1 MDIRPEICYYEND
14 KSVHPQGEALM
25 ENRVTLKMIR
35 EAAAAL
41 YGITEITPIVTSTRL
56 GKNLF
61 IKSENLQKTGSF
73 KIRGAYNKLRMLS
86 PEEAA
91 RGVIACSAGNHAQG
105 VALSATRLGMKS
117 VICMPEGAPILKVEA
132 TRGYGAE
139 VVLVPG
145 IYDDAAA
152 EAERLAK
159 SEGYTFAHP
168 FNDPYVIAGQGTI
181 ALEILDQVPDV
192 EQIVVP
198 IGGGG
203 LISGIAVAAKSLH
216 PNIKVIGVQAATV
229 PSMFVSRRNGEITTV
244 KDGPTIADGIHV
256 LTPGSLTF
264 DLVEQFVDDIVT
276 VSEDEIAAAIVALLE
291 GPKTV
296 AEGAGATSVAA
307 YIFDRIDTS
316 LKTVAVVSGGNVDI
330 TTLSRII
337 TKGMQKTGRIVQITT
352 KLTDKAG
359 NLAQLL
365 TCVAENGA
373 NVLDIAHEREDA
385 KTEVNSC
392 VVTMTL
398 ETRDP
403 EHVRKLRADLV
414 RHGYRL
420 LD

>member
-1 MDIRPEICYYEND
+1 MENNVTLEMI
-14 KSVHPQGEALM
+14 KEAREALS
-25 ENRVTLKMIR
+25 
-35 EAAAAL
+35 
-41 YGITEITPIVTSTRL
+41 GIAEVTPIVTSTRL

-73 KIRGAYNKLRMLS
+73 KIRGAYNKIRTLS
-86 PEEAA
+86 PEEAK

-105 VALSATRLGMKS
+105 VALSATRLGIKS

-132 TRGYGAE
+132 TRGYGAD

-145 IYDDAAA
+145 IYDDAAR
-152 EAERLAK
+152 EAARLSK
-159 SEGYTFAHP
+159 EEGYTFAHP

-181 ALEILDQVPDV
+181 GLEILEQVPDV

-203 LISGIAVAAKSLH
+203 LVSGVAVAVKSMR
-216 PNIKVIGVQAATV
+216 PNVKVIGVQASTV
-229 PSMFVSRRNGEITTV
+229 PSMFVSHRNGEITTV

-256 LTPGSLTF
+256 LTPGDLTF
-264 DLVEQFVDDIVT
+264 RIVQEYVDDIVT

-307 YIFDRIDTS
+307 YLFNKIDTT
-316 LKTVAVVSGGNVDI
+316 LNTVALVSGGNVDI

-337 TKGMQKTGRIVQITT
+337 TKGLQKTGRIVQIKT
-352 KLTDKAG
+352 KLADKAG

-365 TCVAENGA
+365 TCVAESGA
-373 NVLDIAHEREDA
+373 NVLNIEHEREDS
-385 KTEVNSC
+385 KTSVSTC

-398 ETRDP
+398 ETRDTA
-403 EHVRKLRADLV
+403 HVMAIRKDLV
-414 RHGYRL
+414 ARGYHL
-420 LD
+420 FD

>member
-1 MDIRPEICYYEND
+1 MDN
-14 KSVHPQGEALM
+14 S
-25 ENRVTLKMIR
+25 VTLKMIQEAR
-35 EAAAAL
+35 EAL
-41 YGITEITPIVTSTRL
+41 KGIAEVTPIVTSTRL

-73 KIRGAYNKLRMLS
+73 KIRGAYNKIRMLS
-86 PEEAA
+86 PEEAR

-105 VALSATRLGMKS
+105 VALSATRLGIRS

-145 IYDDAAA
+145 IYDDAAR
-152 EAERLAK
+152 EAKRLADE
-159 SEGYTFAHP
+159 EGFTFAHP

-181 ALEILDQVPDV
+181 GLEILEQVPDV

-203 LISGIAVAAKSLH
+203 LISGVAAAVKSMR
-216 PNIKVIGVQAATV
+216 PNVKLIGVQAATV
-229 PSMFVSRRNGEITTV
+229 PSMFVSMRSGEIITV
-244 KDGPTIADGIHV
+244 RDGATIADGIHV
-256 LTPGSLTF
+256 LTPGDLTF
-264 DLVEQFVDDIVT
+264 RMVKDYVDDIVT

-307 YIFDRIDTS
+307 YLFNRVDTS
-316 LKTVAVVSGGNVDI
+316 LNTVALVSGGNVDI

-337 TKGMQKTGRIVQITT
+337 TKGMQKTGRIVRLTT
-352 KLTDKAG
+352 KLIDKAG
-359 NLAQLL
+359 NLAQLVA
-365 TCVAENGA
+365 CVAECGA
-373 NVLDIAHEREDA
+373 NILDIEHEREDA

-398 ETRDP
+398 ETRD
-403 EHVRKLRADLV
+403 EAHIRKIRESLV
-414 RHGYRL
+414 SHGYRL
-420 LD
+420 IE

>member
-1 MDIRPEICYYEND
+1 ME
-14 KSVHPQGEALM
+14 KSVTLEMIKEAREALKGGA
-25 ENRVTLKMIR
+25 E
-35 EAAAAL
+35 
-41 YGITEITPIVTSTRL
+41 GTPGVTSKRL
-56 GKNLF
+56 GTNLY

-73 KIRGAYNKLRMLS
+73 KIRGAYNKIRNLT
-86 PEEAA
+86 PEEAS

-105 VALSATRLGMKS
+105 VALSATRLGIKS

-145 IYDDAAA
+145 IYDDAAR
-152 EAERLAK
+152 EAERL
-159 SEGYTFAHP
+159 SREEGYTFAHP

-181 ALEILDQVPDV
+181 GLEILEQVPDV
-192 EQIVVP
+192 EQIIVP

-203 LISGIAVAAKSLH
+203 LISGIATAVKSMR
-216 PNIKVIGVQAATV
+216 PNVKVIGVQAATV
-229 PSMFVSRRNGEITTV
+229 PSMFVSFRSGMITTV

-256 LTPGSLTF
+256 LTPGDLTF
-264 DLVEQFVDDIVT
+264 RLVQQYVDDIVT

-291 GPKTV
+291 GRKTL
-296 AEGAGATSVAA
+296 AEGAGATTVAA
-307 YIFDRIDTS
+307 YLFDKVDTS
-316 LKTVAVVSGGNVDI
+316 LKTAVVVSGGNVDI

-337 TKGMQKTGRIVQITT
+337 TKGLQKTGRIVQLKT

-365 TCVAENGA
+365 ACVAETGA

-398 ETRDP
+398 ETRDQI
-403 EHVRKLRADLV
+403 HVQEIRKELMG
-414 RHGYRL
+414 HGYHL
-420 LD
+420 FD

>member
-1 MDIRPEICYYEND
+1 
-14 KSVHPQGEALM
+14 M

-35 EAAAAL
+35 EASEAL
-41 YGITEITPIVTSTRL
+41 RDVAEITPIVTSTRL
-56 GKNLF
+56 GRNLY

-73 KIRGAYNKLRMLS
+73 KIRGAFNKLRMLS
-86 PEEAA
+86 QEEAS

-105 VALSATRLGMKS
+105 VALSATRLGIKS

-152 EAERLAK
+152 EAERL
-159 SEGYTFAHP
+159 SHEEGYTFAHP

-181 ALEILDQVPDV
+181 GLEILDQVPDV

-203 LISGIAVAAKSLH
+203 LISGVAVAVKSMR
-216 PNIKVIGVQAATV
+216 PNVKVIGVQAATV
-229 PSMFVSRRNGEITTV
+229 PSMFVSHRSGHITTV

-256 LTPGSLTF
+256 LTPGDLTF
-264 DLVEQFVDDIVT
+264 DLVENYVDDIVT

-307 YIFDRIDTS
+307 YIFNRIDTS
-316 LKTVAVVSGGNVDI
+316 LKTVAIVSGGNVDI

-359 NLAQLL
+359 NLAHLL
-365 TCVAENGA
+365 TCVAESGA

-398 ETRDP
+398 ETRNND
-403 EHVRKLRADLV
+403 HVRKLREDLV
-414 RHGYRL
+414 SHGYRL

>member
-1 MDIRPEICYYEND
+1 MDN
-14 KSVHPQGEALM
+14 S
-25 ENRVTLKMIR
+25 VTLKMIQEAR
-35 EAAAAL
+35 EAL
-41 YGITEITPIVTSTRL
+41 KGIAEVTPIVTSTRL

-73 KIRGAYNKLRMLS
+73 KIRGAYNKIRMLS
-86 PEEAA
+86 PEEAK

-105 VALSATRLGMKS
+105 VALSATRLGIRS

-145 IYDDAAA
+145 IYDDAAR
-152 EAERLAK
+152 EAKRLADE
-159 SEGYTFAHP
+159 EGFTFAHP

-181 ALEILDQVPDV
+181 GLEILEQVPDV

-203 LISGIAVAAKSLH
+203 LISGVAAAVKSMR
-216 PNIKVIGVQAATV
+216 PNVKVIGVQAATV
-229 PSMFVSRRNGEITTV
+229 PSMFVSMRSGEIITV
-244 KDGPTIADGIHV
+244 RDGATIADGIHV
-256 LTPGSLTF
+256 LTPGDLTF
-264 DLVEQFVDDIVT
+264 RMVKDYVDDIVT

-307 YIFDRIDTS
+307 YLFNRVDTS
-316 LKTVAVVSGGNVDI
+316 LNTVALVSGGNVDI

-337 TKGMQKTGRIVQITT
+337 TKGMQKTGRIVRLTT
-352 KLTDKAG
+352 KLIDKAG
-359 NLAQLL
+359 NLAQLVA
-365 TCVAENGA
+365 CVAECGA
-373 NVLDIAHEREDA
+373 NILDIEHEREDA

-398 ETRDP
+398 ETRD
-403 EHVRKLRADLV
+403 EAHIRKIRESLV
-414 RHGYRL
+414 SHGYRL
-420 LD
+420 IE

>member
-1 MDIRPEICYYEND
+1 MNT
-14 KSVHPQGEALM
+14 SV
-25 ENRVTLKMIR
+25 NLKMIR
-35 EAAAAL
+35 EAREAL
-41 YGITEITPIVTSTRL
+41 REIAEFTPIVTSTRL

-73 KIRGAYNKLRMLS
+73 KIRGAYNRIRNLS
-86 PEEAA
+86 PAEAA

-105 VALSATRLGMKS
+105 VALSATRLGIRS

-145 IYDDAAA
+145 VYDDAAR
-152 EAERLAK
+152 EAERLARE
-159 SEGYTFAHP
+159 EGYTFAHP

-181 ALEILDQVPDV
+181 GLEILEQVPEV

-203 LISGIAVAAKSLH
+203 LISGVAVAVKSMR
-216 PNIKVIGVQAATV
+216 PNVRIIGVQAATV
-229 PSMFVSRRNGEITTV
+229 PSMLVSHRNGELTTV

-256 LTPGSLTF
+256 LTPGDLTF
-264 DLVEQFVDDIVT
+264 SLVEDYVDEIVT
-276 VSEDEIAAAIVALLE
+276 VTEDEIAAAIVALLE

-307 YIFDRIDTS
+307 YIFGRIDTS

-337 TKGMQKTGRIVQITT
+337 TKGMQKTGRIVQFTT
-352 KLTDKAG
+352 KLTDRAG

-365 TCVAENGA
+365 TCIANDGA
-373 NVLDIAHEREDA
+373 NVLDIEHEREDA

-398 ETRDP
+398 ETRDNA
-403 EHVRKLRADLV
+403 HVKAIREDLV
-414 RHGYRL
+414 RRGYRL
-420 LD
+420 LERRE

>member
-1 MDIRPEICYYEND
+1 MDN
-14 KSVHPQGEALM
+14 S
-25 ENRVTLKMIR
+25 VTLKMIQEAR
-35 EAAAAL
+35 EAL
-41 YGITEITPIVTSTRL
+41 KGIAEVTPIVTSTRL

-73 KIRGAYNKLRMLS
+73 KIRGAYNKIRMLS
-86 PEEAA
+86 PEEAK

-105 VALSATRLGMKS
+105 VALSATRLGIRS

-145 IYDDAAA
+145 IYDDAAR
-152 EAERLAK
+152 EAKRLADE
-159 SEGYTFAHP
+159 EGFTFAHP

-181 ALEILDQVPDV
+181 GLEILEQVPDV

-203 LISGIAVAAKSLH
+203 LVSGVAAAVKSMR
-216 PNIKVIGVQAATV
+216 PNVKVIGVQAATV
-229 PSMFVSRRNGEITTV
+229 PSMFVSMRSGEIITV
-244 KDGPTIADGIHV
+244 RDGATIADGIHV
-256 LTPGSLTF
+256 LTPGDLTF
-264 DLVEQFVDDIVT
+264 RMVKDYVDDIVT

-307 YIFDRIDTS
+307 YLFNRVDTS
-316 LKTVAVVSGGNVDI
+316 LNTVALVSGGNVDI

-337 TKGMQKTGRIVQITT
+337 TKGMQKTGRIVRLTT
-352 KLTDKAG
+352 KLIDKAG
-359 NLAQLL
+359 NLAQLVA
-365 TCVAENGA
+365 CVAECGA
-373 NVLDIAHEREDA
+373 NILDIEHEREDA

-398 ETRDP
+398 ETRD
-403 EHVRKLRADLV
+403 EAHIRKIRESLV
-414 RHGYRL
+414 SHGYRL
-420 LD
+420 IE